1 MGNTITTIS
10 YSTEVEQYIR
20 ENGLKPSKIVQD
32 FVKTAIES
40 EKVSVKA
47 MQDVNRRI
55 LALQETINKQ
65 RNYIESKGLMDEFLG
80 IR

>member
-20 ENGLKPSKIVQD
+20 ENGIKPSKIVQD
-32 FVKTAIES
+32 FVKNAMES

-47 MQDVNRRI
+47 IQDREKKIMFLN
-55 LALQETINKQ
+55 ETINRQ
-65 RNYIESKGLMDEFLG
+65 RDFIESQGLMDKFLG
-80 IR
+80 LR